1 VTNRSLA
8 ARVNRRAVPS
18 LPTKPTN
25 DEAVHNLKKH
35 ADTIVLA
42 AQHGRARFGKP
53 TAIEDHRDGTGRMT
67 LHYASGAKVTAH
79 RSGEVEVH
87 HPQKA

>member
-1 VTNRSLA
+1 MNRSLA
-8 ARVNRRAVPS
+8 TRVNRRAVPS
-18 LPTKPTN
+18 LPTTPTA

-53 TAIEDHRDGTGRMT
+53 TATEDHRDGTG

-79 RSGEVEVH
+79 PSGEVEIH